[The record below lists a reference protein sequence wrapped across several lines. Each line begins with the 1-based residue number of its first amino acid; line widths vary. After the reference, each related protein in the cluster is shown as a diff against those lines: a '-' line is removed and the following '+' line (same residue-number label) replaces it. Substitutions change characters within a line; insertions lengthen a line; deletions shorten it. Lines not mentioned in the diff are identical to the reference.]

1 MLTGVVRVLHQL
13 RHPRVTDEDAFLLGV
28 ILFGFEALLGSFGDD
43 LSHVFLLES
52 TENAEEELPLWKLAG
67 ELLLGREI
75 LGKEGVPHRVVVEVL
90 DRELLVGGDLELD
103 HLVLL
108 EVLLG
113 LGEDVSHEA

>member
-1 MLTGVVRVLHQL
+1 MLHQF

-28 ILFGFEALLGSFGDD
+28 ILFGFEALLGSFGDN

-75 LGKEGVPHRVVVEVL
+75 LSKEGIPHRVLVEVL
-90 DRELLVGGDLELD
+90 D
-103 HLVLL
+103 
-108 EVLLG
+108 
-113 LGEDVSHEA
+113 